1 MLHFPYRTNEKTHEI
16 KTSGHIRFFASRLL
30 RTCSRRWLTSG
41 FKRVI
46 SFDFDWW
53 KRQMLRQINMWS
65 AAAPGK
71 LLRLH
76 RTDLHDDG
84 LHRVL
89 IGAFPS
95 VPWNSNSKET
105 LLQPP
110 AVNPI
115 RVCTVTLRC
124 TRNLPW
130 RLRHSCESTC
140 PGLCQRWKT
149 SCHCGFS
156 WSLLQRHRE
165 DTERTQRRHSVID
178 WKYL

>member
-95 VPWNSNSKET
+95 HPWNSNSIET

-115 RVCTVTLRC
+115 RVCMVTVVVPETSHEGWGTVLSPRVLVSVKGGELHAIVC
-124 TRNLPW
+124 VHGVSYRDT
-130 RLRHSCESTC
+130 EKT
-140 PGLCQRWKT
+140 QR
-149 SCHCGFS
+149 G
-156 WSLLQRHRE
+156 HRE
-165 DTERTQRRHSVID
+165 DTV
-178 WKYL
+178 L